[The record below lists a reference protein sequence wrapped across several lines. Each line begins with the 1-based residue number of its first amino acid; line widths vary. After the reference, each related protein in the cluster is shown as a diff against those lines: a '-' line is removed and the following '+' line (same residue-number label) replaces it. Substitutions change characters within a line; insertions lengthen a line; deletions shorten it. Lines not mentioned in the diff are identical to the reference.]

1 MEGKSEGLGGSQVVT
16 LTLLT
21 LSFMVGEVA
30 HFLPMVTRSLSS
42 HVSFVQGMV
51 WPFGSAEIQSTARY
65 AAFVHFKL
73 FFFFFSI
80 FFKK

>member
-30 HFLPMVTRSLSS
+30 HFLPMVTRSLYS
-42 HVSFVQGMV
+42 HVSFVRRIE
-51 WPFGSAEIQSTARY
+51 WPFGSA
-65 AAFVHFKL
+65 KL
-73 FFFFFSI
+73 
-80 FFKK
+80 